1 MRIILLNAAILL
13 WLVAC
18 RWLYKAMRNLR
29 WLAGSSVAGCTF
41 FLGVTLACGF
51 FITRAV
57 LLVPL
62 GLGVV
67 ILILVHTW
75 SATTKSDNHFAEND
89 AETFLPDRTAAES
102 GQVFPNDFLV

>member
-1 MRIILLNAAILL
+1 MRILLLSAAILF

-18 RWLYKAMRNLR
+18 HWVYKAMRNSR

-41 FLGVTLACGF
+41 FLGVTLSCSF
-51 FITRAV
+51 FVTRAI

-67 ILILVHTW
+67 ILILVHIW
-75 SATTKSDNHFAEND
+75 SATKSDNHISEND
-89 AETFLPDRTAAES
+89 AETFLSDGTAAES
-102 GQVFPNDFLV
+102 GQVFPKDFLV